1 MNVHATSFVP
11 ARLQMER
18 LLKMPFFEQRFQ
30 KFIYAT
36 FRIDGVTVAD
46 LQIVGHTDA
55 IQDIAPTQKRTV
67 IFLGLFR
74 GYAIVYE
81 ADRMEDPRTGAFR
94 MFIRSP

>member
-1 MNVHATSFVP
+1 M
-11 ARLQMER
+11 
-18 LLKMPFFEQRFQ
+18 KMPFFEQRFQ

-36 FRIDGVTVAD
+36 FRVDGVTVAD
-46 LQIVGHTDA
+46 LQILDHTNA
-55 IQDIAPTQKRTV
+55 VQDIAPTLKRTV

-94 MFIRSP
+94 LFIQSP

>member
-1 MNVHATSFVP
+1 MNVHAPSFVP
-11 ARLQMER
+11 ARIQMER

-36 FRIDGVTVAD
+36 FRVDGVTVAD
-46 LQIVGHTDA
+46 LQILDHTDA
-55 IQDIAPTQKRTV
+55 VQDIKPEQKRTV

-81 ADRMEDPRTGAFR
+81 ADRIEDPRTGAFR